1 MTRVRVAGAG
11 LSGLASAWYLST
23 LGADVEVLEASARP
37 GGLIGTRAEANG
49 LVETAANALVCTND
63 VRALFADLGLELMTP
78 RPESRRRYIV
88 RDGVPR
94 RWPLSPLETAATAA
108 RAGSSWATRAFAPR
122 AGESVAAWGLRTLGR
137 AATEHVLE
145 PALQGVYAAP
155 ASLLSAE
162 AIGLGQRKRRPGLAA
177 PRAGMGALI
186 DALHTALTRRG
197 VRFSFNTPLEHIEP
211 DVPTMICTS
220 APAAARLVASAGLEP
235 LAALLRSVKTLPLV
249 TATAFFE
256 PAATD
261 LRGFGVLF
269 PPGAARARG
278 VLFNSDTF
286 IGRSELRSETW
297 IFGGADV
304 LRADDA
310 EIARAIQADRR
321 LIGGTGAPVSVHVTR
336 VPAAL
341 PLYDQ
346 TILAVR
352 EACDALPPWL
362 GICGNYAGQIGV
374 AGLLSRA
381 RLESH
386 RLVAMHG
393 S

>member
-1 MTRVRVAGAG
+1 MTRVRVVGAG
-11 LSGLASAWYLST
+11 LSGLASAWYLSR

-37 GGLIGTRAEANG
+37 GGLIGTRVETHG
-49 LVETAANALVCTND
+49 LVETAANALVCTSD
-63 VRALFADLGLELMTP
+63 VRELFEDLGLELLAP
-78 RPESRRRYIV
+78 QPESRRRYIV

-94 RWPLSPLETAATAA
+94 RWPLSPLETAGTAA
-108 RAGSSWATRAFAPR
+108 RVGIRWATRTIAPR
-122 AGESVAAWGLRTLGR
+122 AGESVAAWGRRTLGS
-137 AATEHVLE
+137 AATQHVLE
-145 PALQGVYAAP
+145 PALQGIYAAP

-162 AIGLGQRKRRPGLAA
+162 AIGLGRRRRRPGLAA

-186 DALHTALTRRG
+186 GALHAALTRRG
-197 VRFSFNTPLEHIEP
+197 VRFTFGTAVEQI
-211 DVPTMICTS
+211 DRDAPTLICTN

-235 LAALLRSVKTLPLV
+235 LAESLRSVKTLPLV

-256 PAATD
+256 PAAAD

-286 IGRSELRSETW
+286 MGRSDLRSETW

-304 LRADDA
+304 LRADDT
-310 EIARAIQADRR
+310 EVARAIQDDRR
-321 LIGGTGAPVSVHVTR
+321 LIGGAGAPVSVHVTR

-341 PLYDQ
+341 PLYDEA
-346 TILAVR
+346 ILAVR
-352 EACDALPPWL
+352 QACDALPPWL

-374 AGLLSRA
+374 AGLLARA
-381 RLESH
+381 RSEAG
-386 RLVAMHG
+386 RLL
-393 S
+393 SR